1 MKLFKWGFIAVLMS
15 SSAAHAINPMPGWY
29 AGFNLGA
36 SQAPASHYILVNP
49 LNDQVAGT
57 GTLYY
62 SRLGSVGGQLGYRV
76 DHLRAEGEV
85 FYNNNFYRN
94 MRIEGVNIPND
105 HADSTNPLQLNG
117 YTNTYAFMLNGYYDF
132 FARDYTTKLVP
143 YVGLGVGY
151 AHFEN
156 NIQFLYE
163 GTVIAGSVHNE
174 LTNSAAGQGIV
185 GLSYYLTDYTAF
197 SLDFR
202 YFASLQGSNVVGT
215 EVNKF
220 DNRPELYSVNFTF
233 NSSFNLG

>member
-15 SSAAHAINPMPGWY
+15 SSAHAVNPMPGWY

-36 SQAPASHYILVNP
+36 SQAPTSKYIVADPTIYNG
-49 LNDQVAGT
+49 VAGT

-85 FYNNNFYRN
+85 FFNNNFYRN

-105 HADSTNPLQLNG
+105 QAGSSNPYQLNG

-132 FARDYTTKLVP
+132 FARDYTAQLVP

-151 AHFEN
+151 ARFEN
-156 NIQFLYE
+156 NIKFFDE
-163 GTVIAGSVHNE
+163 GMVIAGSVHNE

-202 YFASLQGSNVVGT
+202 YFASLQDSNVVRT
-215 EVNKF
+215 QVNTF